1 MGVVTPERRRTE
13 PPPPP
18 PAPPQHE
25 PPRPRREVPWGL
37 ITFALLVIAIFGGVS
52 WVRGILPDFDNPFA
66 ETTVDRSGPAVL
78 ESIRDLNEY
87 HAATGDFQQ
96 IVDLEKDTALPNELL
111 GSRTLFIAYGSV
123 DATVDF
129 STIGDGAV
137 EVSGDRLSAT
147 ITLPSPRL
155 SDVRIDPTRSYTYDH
170 DEGVFNEIGD
180 LFSSD
185 ENSQQELY
193 VVAQERIMASA
204 QQGSGLIARAQ
215 ENTRA
220 MLVSMLTALG
230 FETVVVNFEAA

>member
-1 MGVVTPERRRTE
+1 MGITTPERPRTE
-13 PPPPP
+13 PPPP
-18 PAPPQHE
+18 APPPQYE
-25 PPRPRREVPWGL
+25 PPKPRREVPWGL
-37 ITFALLVIAIFGGVS
+37 ITLALLVIAIFGGVS

-78 ESIRDLNEY
+78 KSIQDLHEY

-96 IVDLEKDTALPNELL
+96 VVDLEKDTALPSGLL

-137 EVSGDRLSAT
+137 EVSDNRLSAM
-147 ITLPSPRL
+147 ITLPTPQL
-155 SDVRIDPTRSYTYDH
+155 SEARIDPTRSYVYDH

-180 LFSSD
+180 LFSTD
-185 ENSQQELY
+185 ENGQQELY
-193 VVAQERIMASA
+193 VIAEERITASA
-204 QQGSGLIARAQ
+204 RQGSGLVARAQ

-220 MLVSMLTALG
+220 MLTSMLTALG
-230 FETVVVNFEAA
+230 FETVLVNFEGD